1 MSPLGCPLPR
11 GLDPRWSKP
20 RKSQGFFSLG
30 GTPTSFGMAP
40 PCSSCCAGKPRISRN
55 FVIYH
60 WICPDSW
67 DDMYILCAH
76 SLSLSLFIYIH
87 TYIYIF
93 VYIYICI
100 DDPKYS
106 MIGLSILKSP
116 LQEHLQ
122 KSSFTNMSDTWRVT
136 YMFHRPTSVSHSLRT
151 CTHNYSQVS
160 KTGYAMP
167 HTSPK
172 HRPFEG

>member
-1 MSPLGCPLPR
+1 MIQDGPSHANPKGSLAWVELQLPSAWHR
-11 GLDPRWSKP
+11 PVPPAVLENPG
-20 RKSQGFFSLG
+20 SLG
-30 GTPTSFGMAP
+30 ILWSIIGYARIRGMI
-40 PCSSCCAGKPRISRN
+40 C
-55 FVIYH
+55 IYYVH
-60 WICPDSW
+60 FLP
-67 DDMYILCAH
+67 
-76 SLSLSLFIYIH
+76 LSLYLSSYTFIH

-93 VYIYICI
+93 MYSI
-100 DDPKYS
+100 DDPEYS

-116 LQEHLQ
+116 SLQEHLQ